1 MRARAMSVL
10 AVLMLVQS
18 VAVADTITPWVSGT
32 SPHLWVATL
41 LLGVLEGAI
50 VARLFGLTPAR
61 CIGLMIP
68 ANFLT
73 SWIGLWLI
81 GTLPG
86 HDLRDDP
93 WAALVLVVATYALTL
108 LLEWPFVALCVR
120 GSPGWL
126 RRSVRGSLIA
136 QTASYGVLVI
146 VAIIS
151 GLARPGPDVGLVAA
165 MQSDLR
171 NLVTAQEAYF
181 VDHETYSS
189 TAANL
194 GDSALGYRYFFASAG
209 NAVLITQASATGWSA
224 TIRRE
229 PPDDPAL
236 MEQGAFWTTKTCGI
250 FVGTATPPMAG
261 QEEGV
266 PKCR

>member
-10 AVLMLVQS
+10 VVLVLVPS
-18 VAVADTITPWVSGT
+18 VAAADTLTPWVSGT

-50 VARLFGLTPAR
+50 LARLFGLTLRR

-68 ANFLT
+68 ANLLT
-73 SWIGLWLI
+73 SWVGLALI
-81 GTLPG
+81 GALPG
-86 HDLRDDP
+86 RGLRDGP
-93 WAALVLVVATYALTL
+93 WAALVLIVATYVLTL
-108 LLEWPFVALCVR
+108 VLEWPFVALCVR

-136 QTASYGVLVI
+136 QTASYGVLVLI
-146 VAIIS
+146 AIIS
-151 GLARPGPDVGLVAA
+151 GLARPGPDAGLVRA

-171 NLVTAQEAYF
+171 SLVTAQEAYF